1 MFGQGL
7 TLLWA
12 RSVFRPQAVPAQSV
26 LEALLWAF
34 PRARSQTLFH
44 TSPKSPADLARK
56 LQTENLP
63 TYVKSVFAE
72 EEIRRFMS
80 GGSAHWVDR
89 LHMES
94 CMPLE
99 CT

>member
-1 MFGQGL
+1 MGTVCFSAAG
-7 TLLWA
+7 
-12 RSVFRPQAVPAQSV
+12 
-26 LEALLWAF
+26 
-34 PRARSQTLFH
+34 RARPIGPGGSSVGIPPGKVSNPFSVTSTLFH

-80 GGSAHWVDR
+80 GGAAHWVDR

-94 CMPLE
+94 
-99 CT
+99 

>member
-12 RSVFRPQAVPAQSV
+12 RSVFVNSSV
-26 LEALLWAF
+26 CYCLALLWAF

-80 GGSAHWVDR
+80 GGAAHWVDR

-94 CMPLE
+94 
-99 CT
+99 